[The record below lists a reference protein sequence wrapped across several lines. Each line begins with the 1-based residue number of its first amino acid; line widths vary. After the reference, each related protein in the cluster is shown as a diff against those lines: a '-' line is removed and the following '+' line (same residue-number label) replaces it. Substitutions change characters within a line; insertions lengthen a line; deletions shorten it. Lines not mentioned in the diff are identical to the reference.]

1 MEKPFS
7 APPAQIN
14 LLITGILAPLGRL
27 AGETG
32 QKTNAPY
39 RDKVLWQRE
48 TGGCE
53 REVSGPTTDAGT
65 HPGEV

>member
-1 MEKPFS
+1 M
-7 APPAQIN
+7 N
-14 LLITGILAPLGRL
+14 LPITEILAPLGRL